1 MGGPIL
7 PKVPVSI
14 TMSGGGVLVVVVP
27 TSIGLGGFLVVG
39 GSLIGGS
46 FVGGSKPGGGL
57 GMF

>member
-7 PKVPVSI
+7 PKVPWSI
-14 TMSGGGVLVVVVP
+14 TMSGGGDLVVVVP

-39 GSLIGGS
+39 CFGGS
-46 FVGGSKPGGGL
+46 FTGGSKPGGGL